1 MRNAGAAIEH
11 EEVDGREA
19 QSCGV
24 KRLPTRKGKAEDGT
38 LTDTKQGKVR

>member
-24 KRLPTRKGKAEDGT
+24 KRLPA
-38 LTDTKQGKVR
+38 KQRTAL